1 MKQIQIDTYF
11 YLPLTLMFKNPAFFH
26 VELKFLIFLIF
37 KSN

>member
-1 MKQIQIDTYF
+1 MKHIQIDKYF
-11 YLPLTLMFKNPAFFH
+11 YLPLTLMFKNPVSFH